1 MITIIEGTDGVGKS
15 TFADWLGLQTNTEV
29 IHKGAPTQANWYA
42 EYIEPLLGE
51 GDLILDRWHLGEMI
65 WPQYFNRNSL
75 FENYSQFRECNKLLD
90 RLNTKLIIVYRDPA
104 DIIETLLQ
112 RGEDDQISIVLE
124 AQMEYINAYEH
135 ITDINTELINSND
148 LRKEMANAH

>member
-15 TFADWLGLQTNTEV
+15 TFADWLGLRTNTEV
-29 IHKGAPTQANWYA
+29 IHKGAPTQSNWYA
-42 EYIEPLLGE
+42 EYIEPLLEE

-90 RLNTKLIIVYRDPA
+90 GLNAKLIIVYRDPA